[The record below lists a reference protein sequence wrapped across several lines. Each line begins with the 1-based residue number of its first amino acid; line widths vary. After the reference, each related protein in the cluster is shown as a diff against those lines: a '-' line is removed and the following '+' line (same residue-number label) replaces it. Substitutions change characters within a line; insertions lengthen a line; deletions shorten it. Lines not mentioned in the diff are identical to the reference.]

1 MMPPMINRFA
11 ISVLLALIC
20 VGCSSTTEPTDTGSG
35 TGTTLANGSMSATID
50 GVAWTAA
57 AITATN
63 SGGQVAIGATSSSLL
78 SINLF
83 FVVNGPGT
91 YTVNSAI
98 SSFLVSQ
105 ASTGAASTW
114 TAVSGLAG
122 SSGTVT
128 FTTLT
133 TTRAVGTF
141 SGVVVANA
149 GTAAVGTRTIT
160 NGRFD
165 VRF

>member
-1 MMPPMINRFA
+1 MPPMINRFA
-11 ISVLLALIC
+11 LSVFLVLIC
-20 VGCSSTTEPTDTGSG
+20 VGCSSTTEPTDTGSD
-35 TGTTLANGSMSATID
+35 TGTTLSNGSMSATID
-50 GVAWTAA
+50 GVTWTAA

-83 FVVNGPGT
+83 LLVNGPGT

-105 ASTGAASTW
+105 ANSGASSTW
-114 TAVSGLAG
+114 TAANGLAG
-122 SSGTVT
+122 SSATVT
-128 FTTLT
+128 LTTLT
-133 TTRAVGTF
+133 TARAVGTF
-141 SGVVVANA
+141 SGVVVARA